1 MHEMSIALEVI
12 KIAEERVGEKALPDV
27 VKVGVQVGNDA
38 GVVIDSLQFCLEVV
52 LAAAPFGRAKPEI
65 ECVEG
70 DVLRLSYLEV
80 DDGSAAD

>member
-1 MHEMSIALEVI
+1 MSIALEVM
-12 KIAEERVGEKALPDV
+12 KIAEERVGVETLPHV
-27 VKVGVQVGNDA
+27 VKVGVQVGTRA

-52 LAAAPFGRAKPEI
+52 LAAPPFGRAKPEI
-65 ECVEG
+65 DEVKG